1 MLVDLLID
9 VLFDCNCFKLFCM
22 LLLILAFIS
31 FVDDNFVGTVGTVV
45 DVVLLS
51 CIVLCWFVFIDF
63 VIFNV
68 SSIYNCLLVSYLL
81 YVYNMLVV
89 CYLFYIVLYCVIL
102 CW

>member
-9 VLFDCNCFKLFCM
+9 VLFDCNCFKLFWMM

-31 FVDDNFVGTVGTVV
+31 FVDDNFVGTVV

-63 VIFNV
+63 VIFDV
-68 SSIYNCLLVSYLL
+68 SSIYNCLLVS
-81 YVYNMLVV
+81 
-89 CYLFYIVLYCVIL
+89 
-102 CW
+102 